1 MKDLEPE
8 IQEQILGAN
17 NQKDPEVIKLT
28 FKGIQTFDNTHKLD

>member
-17 NQKDPEVIKLT
+17 NQKDPEVINLT
-28 FKGIQTFDNTHKLD
+28 FKGIQTFDNTQKLD